1 MIRITLTILALA
13 LLAAC
18 SGGASST
25 LPTPAAIPT
34 GSYTATGADGKSY
47 IIPAEPDAAVNK
59 ATLAGVDSNGDGIRD
74 DVERWIAATWQPGS
88 KEYFAVRQLARD
100 GQRDVTDI
108 GSINNVTKHQR
119 MDETAKA
126 VTCLRTVYPGF
137 AGKAGD
143 DLLVAVKE
151 KTLNTSARWK
161 AYREGSAKM
170 GGALSDGKYFDKPES
185 EVCEGR

>member
-1 MIRITLTILALA
+1 MIKSAAVVLFLA
-13 LLAAC
+13 LLTAC

-25 LPTPAAIPT
+25 LPTPAAIPQ
-34 GSYTATGADGKSY
+34 GSYTVTGSAGATY
-47 IIPAEPDAAVNK
+47 TIPAEPDASANK
-59 ATLAGVDSNGDGIRD
+59 ATLAGVDSNSDGIRD
-74 DVERWIAATWQPGS
+74 DVERWIAATWKPGT
-88 KEYFAVRQLARD
+88 KECFAVRQLARD
-100 GQRDVTDI
+100 AQRDVTDTA
-108 GSINNVTKHQR
+108 SINNVTKHQR

-143 DLLVAVKE
+143 DLLIAVKE
-151 KTLNTSARWK
+151 KTLNTAARWK

-170 GGALSDGKYFDKPES
+170 GGALSDGKYFGKSES